1 MSFLSF
7 CASVKEKFISFKN
20 KLFKSK
26 KVGDGNKFNSGNNG
40 NRDSETRTERLLLI
54 ILSRLEDIE
63 QNLNKL
69 IDEKN
74 KEIKDSFEY
83 TTTNNKRYKVM

>member
-26 KVGDGNKFNSGNNG
+26 KVGDGNKFNNRNNG
-40 NRDSETRTERLLLI
+40 NSETRTERLLLS

-74 KEIKDSFEY
+74 KEIKDNFEY